1 MCFQQIDSTP
11 EIIYSTQTS
20 KTNTKISAF
29 QPIQVRSAK
38 TYVNQF
44 LALPNAL
51 YSHIL

>member
-1 MCFQQIDSTP
+1 MCFQKIDSKP

-29 QPIQVRSAK
+29 QPIPVRSAK